1 MRFGHGLTTTPLGRT
16 KGKET
21 VSNDQTK
28 HLAVSLDAEEALL
41 PFVPHLLQDLWSLG
55 FSPEA
60 ALRLLERNLH
70 EVPQHVVDLGCGK
83 GTLLIHLA
91 KCFGWHGRGVD
102 IVPEFIAEA
111 RRYANDWGVA
121 DALDF
126 EVKDMG
132 EELAEG
138 GERNLVLFGFDSEAL
153 GELPEALTRI
163 AECVALS
170 GYLLV
175 DLAWARSGHLADFP
189 SEAQVL
195 DSAHAVGFR
204 LIDREMLDPAW
215 VATEGSRHLELI
227 RRRAKELAL
236 RHPEHSAAF
245 EVYVTK
251 QEAENQLLTKEAY
264 CGCLLFVR
272 SGQKAR

>member
-1 MRFGHGLTTTPLGRT
+1 M
-16 KGKET
+16 
-21 VSNDQTK
+21 
-28 HLAVSLDAEEALL
+28 L
-41 PFVPHLLQDLWSLG
+41 PFVPYLLQDLWSLG

-60 ALRLLERNLH
+60 PLRLLERNLH
-70 EVPQHVVDLGCGK
+70 EAPQHVVDLGCGK
-83 GTLLIHLA
+83 GALLIHLA
-91 KCFGWHGRGVD
+91 KRFGWHGRGVD
-102 IVPEFIAEA
+102 IVPEFIEEA

-153 GELPEALTRI
+153 GELQEALARI

-170 GYLLV
+170 GHLLV
-175 DLAWARSGHLADFP
+175 DLAWARSEHAANLP

-195 DSAHAVGFR
+195 DSAHAVGLR
-204 LIDREMLDPAW
+204 LVDRETLDPAW
-215 VATEGSRHLELI
+215 VATEGSRHVEFI
-227 RRRAKELAL
+227 RRRAEELAI
-236 RHPEHSAAF
+236 RYPEHSAAF
-245 EVYVTK
+245 EAYVMEQK
-251 QEAENQLLTKEAY
+251 AENQLLTKEAH
-264 CGCLLFVR
+264 CGYLLFVR

>member
-1 MRFGHGLTTTPLGRT
+1 MT
-16 KGKET
+16 
-21 VSNDQTK
+21 NDQTK
-28 HLAVSLDAEEALL
+28 HLAASLDAEEALL

-60 ALRLLERNLH
+60 PLRLLERNLH
-70 EVPQHVVDLGCGK
+70 EAPQHVVDLGCGK
-83 GTLLIHLA
+83 GALLIHLA
-91 KCFGWHGRGVD
+91 KRFGWHGRGVD

-153 GELPEALTRI
+153 GALQEALARI

-170 GYLLV
+170 GHLLV
-175 DLAWARSGHLADFP
+175 DLAWARSGHSADLP

-195 DSAHAVGFR
+195 DSAHAVG
-204 LIDREMLDPAW
+204 LQLVDREMLDPAW
-215 VATEGSRHLELI
+215 VATEGSRHVELI
-227 RRRAKELAL
+227 RRRVKELAI
-236 RHPEHSAAF
+236 RYPEHSAAF
-245 EVYVTK
+245 EAYVTE
-251 QEAENQLLTKEAY
+251 QEAENQLLTKEAH
-264 CGCLLFVR
+264 CGHLLFAR